1 MKTKNGVAEAPQ
13 GGEPQKK
20 VLTLS
25 DVKGL
30 LKRDLQ
36 SSMHMLSAIHD
47 DVDTLNALAEF
58 LHGKYMNAKHAE
70 ELAKQT
76 ELVP

>member
-1 MKTKNGVAEAPQ
+1 MKTKNGVADSPQ
-13 GGEPQKK
+13 GEEPQKK
-20 VLTLS
+20 VLTLG

-30 LKRDLQ
+30 LKRDLHACLLMLQ
-36 SSMHMLSAIHD
+36 SIHD
-47 DVDTLNALAEF
+47 DVDTLNMLAEV